1 VFTKFKTLSRPRRW
15 VTVLAPLAAATALSA
30 IPLAAS
36 QAATPAVMTAAM
48 AAAPARPAAGLP
60 VMTVTMNGTSIS
72 VGGTLKSG
80 AERVVFKVTGEPAG
94 GPGFARLDPGAT
106 LSQLFAAL
114 PAASQDPNNL
124 YGIAQVVMSTQ
135 ANKGTS
141 SVYLNLTPGTY
152 VAIDLASTAKTPP
165 VTVFT
170 VTRSYHPAAMPKAGA
185 TISTREFG
193 FTGASTISDGE
204 TVQWANAGFLVH
216 MIQGIEAPNL
226 ATANKIAADLKAG
239 NDNAAQA
246 LATGEYGWD
255 GALSHGQSFESV
267 VSQTPG
273 YWVIAC
279 FMDTQDGREHTT
291 LGMEKVIHIVK

>member
-1 VFTKFKTLSRPRRW
+1 
-15 VTVLAPLAAATALSA
+15 
-30 IPLAAS
+30 
-36 QAATPAVMTAAM
+36 MTAAA
-48 AAAPARPAAGLP
+48 AAAPAATAGLP
-60 VMTVTMNGTSIS
+60 VLTVTMNGRSIS
-72 VGGTLKSG
+72 VGGTPKSG

-94 GPGFARLDPGAT
+94 GPAMARLDPGVSVPQF
-106 LSQLFAAL
+106 LAAL
-114 PAASQDPNNL
+114 PAAAQDPNNL
-124 YGIAQVVMSTQ
+124 YGIAQIVMSTQ

-141 SVYLNLTPGTY
+141 SIYLNLTPGTY

-165 VTVFT
+165 LTVFT
-170 VTRSYHPAAMPKAGA
+170 VSQSRNPAPMPKPGA
-185 TISTREFG
+185 TISTHEFG
-193 FTGASTISDGE
+193 FSGATKISDGE
-204 TVQWANAGFLVH
+204 IVQWANAGFLVH

-239 NDNAAQA
+239 NDNGAQA

-267 VSQTPG
+267 VSQKPG

-291 LGMEKVIHIVK
+291 LGMEKVIQIVK

>member
-1 VFTKFKTLSRPRRW
+1 VFTRYRALTRRRW
-15 VTVLAPLAAATALSA
+15 VAVVAPVAAAAALSA

-36 QAATPAVMTAAM
+36 QAATPAMAAS
-48 AAAPARPAAGLP
+48 AAAPASGSGGLP
-60 VMTVTMNGTSIS
+60 VMTVSMNGKAIS

-114 PAASQDPNNL
+114 PAAAQDPNNL
-124 YGIAQVVMSTQ
+124 YGIAQIVMSTQ

-141 SVYLNLTPGTY
+141 SVYLDLAPGTY
-152 VAIDLASTAKTPP
+152 VALDLASTAKTPP
-165 VTVFT
+165 LTVFT
-170 VTRSYHPAAMPKAGA
+170 VWPSHHPAAMPKAGA
-185 TISTREFG
+185 AISTREFG
-193 FTGASTISDGE
+193 FTGATKIYDGQ
-204 TVQWANAGFLVH
+204 TVRWGNAGFLVH

-239 NDNAAQA
+239 NDNAAGA
-246 LATGEYGWD
+246 LAIGEYGWV

-267 VSQTPG
+267 VAQKPG

-291 LGMEKVIHIVK
+291 LGMEKVIQILK

>member
-1 VFTKFKTLSRPRRW
+1 VFTRYRALTRRRW
-15 VTVLAPLAAATALSA
+15 VAVVAPVAAAAALSA

-36 QAATPAVMTAAM
+36 QAATPAMAAS
-48 AAAPARPAAGLP
+48 AAAPASGSGGLP
-60 VMTVTMNGTSIS
+60 VMTVSMNGKVIS

-80 AERVVFKVTGEPAG
+80 AERIVFKVTSEAAG
-94 GPGFARLDPGAT
+94 APTFVKLDPGVS
-106 LSQLFAAL
+106 LSQFFAAI

-124 YGIAQVVMSTQ
+124 YGIAQIVMSTE
-135 ANKGTS
+135 ADKGTS

-152 VAIDLASTAKTPP
+152 VALDLATAATTPP
-165 VTVFT
+165 YTVFT
-170 VTRSYHPAAMPKAGA
+170 VWPSHHPAAMPKAGA
-185 TISTREFG
+185 TISSREFG
-193 FTGASTISDGE
+193 FTGATKIYDGQ
-204 TVQWANAGFLVH
+204 TVQWANAGFVVH

-226 ATANKIAADLKAG
+226 ATAKKIAALLKAG
-239 NDNAAQA
+239 NDNAAAA

-267 VSQTPG
+267 VTQKPG

-291 LGMEKVIHIVK
+291 LGMEKVIQILK